1 MRSAF
6 PSMLIRC
13 VCCLSTLACCSIAVH
28 ECHGQSISEVAGR
41 IDGLIRS
48 DLNNHGQSLN
58 SAVNDAQFARRVYL
72 DVMGRIPT
80 ASELASYHND
90 QAAGHRAR
98 LIDRLLASDGYRSQM
113 FNWLADMLRVRDEYS
128 RTGQTYTFHTWI
140 KEQIAANRPW
150 DAMVHD
156 MITASGRL
164 GENGATGY
172 LLRDAGMPL
181 DSLSNT
187 LTIFL
192 GANVA
197 CAQCHDH
204 PFAEWTQRDFYEMA
218 AFFGATRFERDDPRK
233 PAKAMRD
240 EEFSKAN
247 LVTLLRPNMAR
258 VIHENDRWL
267 KFPQDYAYDDA
278 QPGDAVVPKFVQWSD
293 SSSQKIRVR
302 IGHKDQLRAQ
312 FADWLV
318 SRNNPRFAT
327 AIANRLWKKLFGV
340 AVQEPITDLDDK
352 AQATNPK
359 LLEYLTV
366 LMVAENFDLRAFQ
379 RHLLNSETY
388 QRQASPAP
396 AQGVTYRF
404 PGPLLRRMTAEQ
416 AWDSA
421 VVLIR
426 GPQVDRIQTDHSA
439 KMRRLVIPGG
449 GPMDAKSLIRRKD
462 EIFAFARTLIA
473 GKQEQRNTGRGRFMR
488 IGKLRGDRAWIRAS
502 ELPQPANPSHF
513 LRIAGQSA
521 RDVPDDGSTEG
532 GITEALAF
540 MNGEL
545 ASRLTGN
552 QSLVMQQVS
561 QEDSAGQRVE
571 LLYLSFLSRRP
582 TAHELQLCLN
592 ALNDGL
598 ETADLAW
605 ALLNTR
611 EFLFIQ

>member
-1 MRSAF
+1 MRNAF
-6 PSMLIRC
+6 RSILIRC
-13 VCCLSTLACCSIAVH
+13 VCFLSVLAGCSLAVH
-28 ECHGQSISEVAGR
+28 ECRSQSISEVTQR
-41 IDGLIRS
+41 IDTLTTN
-48 DLNNHGQSLN
+48 DLKKHGQSPN
-58 SAVNDAQFARRVYL
+58 PATNNAQFVRRVYL
-72 DVMGRIPT
+72 DVIGRIPT
-80 ASELASYHND
+80 SSELDRSRND

-128 RTGQTYTFHTWI
+128 RTGQTYTFHNWI
-140 KEQIAANRPW
+140 KDQLAANRPW

-156 MITASGRL
+156 MLTASGRL

-192 GANVA
+192 GANVS

-258 VIHENDRWL
+258 VIHEENRWL
-267 KFPQDYAYDDA
+267 TFPKDYAYDDA
-278 QPGDAVVPKFVQWSD
+278 KPGDPVVPKFVQWSD
-293 SSSQKIRVR
+293 SSSQKHRVR
-302 IGHKDQLRAQ
+302 IGHKNQLREQ
-312 FADWLV
+312 FAGWLV

-340 AVQEPITDLDDK
+340 AVQEPITDLDGK
-352 AQATNPK
+352 AQATNPE
-359 LLEYLTV
+359 LLEYLTA

-379 RHLLNSETY
+379 RHLLNSDTY

-426 GPQVDRIQTDHSA
+426 GAKVDHIKTDHSP

-462 EIFAFARTLIA
+462 EIFAFARTLID
-473 GKQEQRNTGRGRFMR
+473 GKQDKRNTGRGRFMR
-488 IGKLRGDRAWIRAS
+488 IGKLRGDSAWIRAS

-540 MNGEL
+540 MNGEV

-561 QEDSAGQRVE
+561 QENSARKKVK
-571 LLYLSFLSRRP
+571 LLYLNFLSRRP
-582 TAHELQLCLN
+582 TARELQLCLN

-598 ETADLAW
+598 EPADLAW

-611 EFLFIQ
+611 EFIFIQ